1 MPKVGKK
8 HFSYTAKGM
17 AMAKAE
23 AKKTGKKVI
32 TGGVIGTSPYK
43 KSTTR
48 RKTAE
53 DVLKSLKE
61 AKSKAGRTT
70 ALKLTGK
77 PKGTKTVVTGRLL
90 GSKFKD
96 LFNDEYV
103 GRYGQEYIEEKKKV
117 PAYTKKQKAMARSI
131 QNQMISD
138 RTRTY
143 GRAKPYLK
151 KKK

>member
-1 MPKVGKK
+1 
-8 HFSYTAKGM
+8 
-17 AMAKAE
+17 MAK
-23 AKKTGKKVI
+23 KKSI
-32 TGGVIGTSPYK
+32 TSKGVIGKTPYR

-61 AKSKAGRTT
+61 AKGKAGRTA

-77 PKGTKTVVTGRLL
+77 PKGTKTVIEGRLL
-90 GSKFKD
+90 GTKFKD
-96 LFNDEYV
+96 LFNDEYI

-117 PAYTKKQKAMARSI
+117 PAYTKKQKAKARSI